1 MLQRIRALLAC
12 VLLTVLAAPVAAEDR
27 ASAAAATTSAL
38 PLATPESQGLSRVR
52 LDRMHAE
59 MRRFVDE
66 GLHSGVVTLVA
77 RNGRVV
83 DLYSYGKRDIEA
95 GLPMQTDTIFR
106 IYSMSKIVTSVAAL
120 MLLEDARFRL
130 ADPVGQYLPELS
142 RMKVMTGGTAEKPL
156 LADAQKPITIKDL
169 FTHSSG
175 LIYGFGKA
183 PIDQVYK
190 DAKIEESVSL
200 ADFVTRASR
209 LPLAHEPGARFSY
222 GLSTDVLGALVEKL
236 SGRTLGEF
244 CEERVFRPLR
254 MTDTGFSVPDA
265 KRGRIATIYE
275 KGKDGKLAPAKL
287 LFAVRPEPGPKL
299 EAGGA
304 GLFSTISDYARF
316 MQMLLG
322 GGQLEGT
329 RVLSRKTVEL
339 MMANHLG
346 HMERK
351 TIEFDDYDGFGLGGA
366 VRIDLARG
374 NMAGSLG
381 EFGWSGAATTLAR
394 LDPQEKLVTLV
405 FAQHFPHNEHGLFW
419 RFSTLVYAAI
429 AD

>member
-1 MLQRIRALLAC
+1 
-12 VLLTVLAAPVAAEDR
+12 
-27 ASAAAATTSAL
+27 
-38 PLATPESQGLSRVR
+38 
-52 LDRMHAE
+52 
-59 MRRFVDE
+59 
-66 GLHSGVVTLVA
+66 
-77 RNGRVV
+77 
-83 DLYSYGKRDIEA
+83 
-95 GLPMQTDTIFR
+95 MQPDTIFR

-120 MLLEDARFRL
+120 VLLEEARFRL
-130 ADPVGQYLPELS
+130 SDPVGDYLPELA

-175 LIYGFGKA
+175 LVYGFGNA
-183 PIDQVYK
+183 PIDKIYR
-190 DAKIEESVSL
+190 DAKIEESTSL
-200 ADFVTRASR
+200 ADFVTRVSR
-209 LPLAHEPGARFSY
+209 LPLAHEPGMRFSY

-244 CEERVFRPLR
+244 CEERMFRPLR

-265 KRGRIATIYE
+265 KRARLATIYE
-275 KGKDGKLAPAKL
+275 KGKDGKLTPAKPGL
-287 LFAVRPEPGPKL
+287 ASRPEPGPKL
-299 EAGGA
+299 ESGG
-304 GLFSTISDYARF
+304 GGMFSTASDYARF
-316 MQMLLG
+316 MQMLLD

-351 TIEFDDYDGFGLGGA
+351 TIDSNDYEGFGLGGA

-374 NMAGSLG
+374 NLAGSLG
-381 EFGWSGAATTLAR
+381 EFGWSGAATTRAR
-394 LDPQEKLVTLV
+394 IDPQEKLVTLV

>member
-1 MLQRIRALLAC
+1 MIQTIRALLAC
-12 VLLTVLAAPVAAEDR
+12 GLLALLAAPGAAAAGAR
-27 ASAAAATTSAL
+27 AAAATTSPL
-38 PLATPESQGLSRVR
+38 PLATPESQGMSRAR

-77 RNGRVV
+77 RNGKLV
-83 DLYSYGKRDIEA
+83 DLYGYGKRDLEA
-95 GLPMQTDTIFR
+95 GLPMQPDTIFR

-120 MLLEDARFRL
+120 ILLEDARFRL
-130 ADPVGQYLPELS
+130 SDPVGDYLPELA

-175 LIYGFGKA
+175 LIYGFGSA
-183 PIDQVYK
+183 PIDTIYK
-190 DAKIEESVSL
+190 DAKVEESTSL
-200 ADFVTRASR
+200 PDFVTRVSR
-209 LPLAHEPGARFSY
+209 LPLAHEPGTRFSY
-222 GLSTDVLGALVEKL
+222 GLSIDVLGALVEKL
-236 SGRTLGEF
+236 SGRTFGEF
-244 CEERVFRPLR
+244 CDERIFRPLR
-254 MTDTGFSVPDA
+254 MTDTGFSVPEA

-275 KGKDGKLAPAKL
+275 KAKDGKLTPARPV
-287 LFAVRPEPGPKL
+287 FAVRPEPGPKL

-304 GLFSTISDYARF
+304 GLFSTVSDYARF
-316 MQMLLG
+316 MQMLLD

-329 RVLSRKTVEL
+329 RVLSRKTIEL
-339 MMANHLG
+339 MMANHLSA
-346 HMERK
+346 MERK
-351 TIEFDDYDGFGLGGA
+351 TIEFNDYMGFGLGGA

-374 NMAGSLG
+374 NQAGSLG
-381 EFGWSGAATTLAR
+381 EFGWSGAATTFAS
-394 LDPQEKLVTLV
+394 LDPEEKLVTLV
-405 FAQHFPHNEHGLFW
+405 FTQHFPHNQHGLFW